1 MCCSNN
7 FVTVDGEFD
16 SASDAYNTAVG
27 NHGEDHNGVG
37 KKQAKAAGTI
47 QARFN
52 EVRKYRQESAA
63 ASLIQGK
70 LANKLQVSASHLFE
84 MCLLCVEGFRN
95 VCVLVFVCL
104 N

>member
-1 MCCSNN
+1 M
-7 FVTVDGEFD
+7 
-16 SASDAYNTAVG
+16 YLVG
-27 NHGEDHNGVG
+27 SLLYLFGSFLSLLKTIALNGVG

-70 LANKLQVSASHLFE
+70 LANKLQVSASPLFE
-84 MCLLCVEGFRN
+84 TCLLCVEGFRN

-104 N
+104 R